1 MKVLGVSDNFRL
13 EVNFTRK
20 HVRHNGIKSLL
31 INDFIPDPV
40 CTKSGTD
47 FATVYQTKL
56 SVRVGNKSI
65 RFA

>member
-1 MKVLGVSDNFRL
+1 MKVLGVSDNSRL
-13 EVNFTRK
+13 VLNFTRK
-20 HVRHNGIKSLL
+20 FVRHHGIKSLL
-31 INDFIPDPV
+31 RNDFTPDPV
-40 CTKSGTD
+40 CAKSGTD